1 MFFGYNSPYIAR
13 TKLEF
18 VITSYSIKLP
28 RHTLELNKFIVIYFA
43 KSLKLH
49 QPKASQDI
57 FREQHET
64 NIIYSAMS
72 SDIRVKPAR
81 STLRVYGLS
90 WHVSI
95 QTTQ

>member
-43 KSLKLH
+43 KRLKLH

-57 FREQHET
+57 FREATRDKH
-64 NIIYSAMS
+64 NLLGNV
-72 SDIRVKPAR
+72 IRHPCKASPVNA
-81 STLRVYGLS
+81 T
-90 WHVSI
+90 SI
-95 QTTQ
+95 WAKLTR